1 VSREIIT
8 KEYLQ
13 VLSRQSL
20 YVAKEDLQQGYIL
33 RYGKGKQ
40 VGRYRYIGWVPVDR
54 YSSLRDTG
62 TVPR

>member
-40 VGRYRYIGWVPVDR
+40 VGRYRYIGTSTYSIQWVPVDT
-54 YSSLRDTG
+54 LL
-62 TVPR
+62 